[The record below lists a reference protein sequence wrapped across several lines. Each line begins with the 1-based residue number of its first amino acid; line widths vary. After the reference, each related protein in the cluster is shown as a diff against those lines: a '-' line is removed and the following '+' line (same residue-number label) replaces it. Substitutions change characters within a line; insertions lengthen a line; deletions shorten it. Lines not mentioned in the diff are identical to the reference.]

1 MLCNDDF
8 EVIAKQNTER
18 VKYTFAAASIAGH
31 IVSDR
36 TGTAVASRGVNT
48 SM

>member
-1 MLCNDDF
+1 MNI
-8 EVIAKQNTER
+8 EVTSKTKFRRRKNTF
-18 VKYTFAAASIAGH
+18 TAASIAGH

-36 TGTAVASRGVNT
+36 TGTTVATRGVNT